1 MCTSLAVDF
10 TDYKLARRHTK
21 GGANGA
27 SEKSPALT
35 MSPAKRHVGFG
46 VYQSSCL
53 QRFGV
58 QGGKLSKMQDDIFLP
73 LLPFGRVHKGSS
85 VATGGTHL
93 GPLVV
98 CCSCWGKACRSVPPS
113 LPVCVA
119 RCACV

>member
-53 QRFGV
+53 QRLGI
-58 QGGKLSKMQDDIFLP
+58 QGGQVSKMQDDFLSLFYLSLVYTRGLQQ
-73 LLPFGRVHKGSS
+73 LLASHMW
-85 VATGGTHL
+85 AL
-93 GPLVV
+93 
-98 CCSCWGKACRSVPPS
+98 
-113 LPVCVA
+113 
-119 RCACV
+119 